1 MLTGNESLQMYKKG
15 IEVLKM
21 DSNRYKQG
29 LRSED
34 VATAMKHMASAHASI
49 ANIYMTDLR

>member
-1 MLTGNESLQMYKKG
+1 MLSGNESLQMYKKG
-15 IEVLKM
+15 IEVLRM

-29 LRSED
+29 LRHD
-34 VATAMKHMASAHASI
+34 DAAIALKHVASAFASI

>member
-1 MLTGNESLQMYKKG
+1 MLNGNESLQMYKKG

-21 DSNRYKQG
+21 DSNRYKSG
-29 LRSED
+29 LRTDEAA
-34 VATAMKHMASAHASI
+34 VAMKHVASAHASI